1 MNYNIKGYK
10 FNIIKNTNRNVF
22 FSVLHN
28 NKNFTEGYNFL
39 TYEDCIAEIEYMV
52 ENTQTYLLVK

>member
-10 FNIIKNTNRNVF
+10 FNIIKNTNRNGF
-22 FSVLHN
+22 FSVIHN

-39 TYEDCIAEIEYMV
+39 TYEDCIEEINYMV
-52 ENTQTYLLVK
+52 ENTQTYLLIK

>member
-10 FNIIKNTNRNVF
+10 FTIIKNTNRNGF
-22 FSVLHN
+22 FSVIHN

-39 TYEDCIAEIEYMV
+39 TYEDCIAEIEDMV